1 MLCVTVHLREIILF
15 SLPVL
20 HLNASRS
27 CLASCS
33 APSKRWM
40 VATLKRSCTI
50 CFVCLVLH
58 LNSSHLGTNI
68 RLFRARMYVWVC
80 ARIHSHTH
88 THTITLKRLKY
99 MCILFI
105 LVLCEERVARVK
117 SHWFVDCRWAWGRRW
132 SLWTRT
138 CTADTSARR
147 PERWWRRP
155 SSTTTSSSGAGWRRK
170 STATSTWRRCWS
182 TTSTP
187 STTPTVRSANR
198 RSRTF
203 DPRAEHVLAERQV
216 LEPQSSP
223 RRASNTLHWHG
234 AGCFKNTSHR

>member
-1 MLCVTVHLREIILF
+1 MLCVTVHLREIIIF

-20 HLNASRS
+20 RLNASRS

-33 APSKRWM
+33 ATSKRWM

-58 LNSSHLGTNI
+58 LNSSQHKYSSLS
-68 RLFRARMYVWVC
+68 RAYVCVSVRSYTF
-80 ARIHSHTH
+80 AHAH

-187 STTPTVRSANR
+187 STTPTVRSASR
-198 RSRTF
+198 RSPAF
-203 DPRAEHVLAERQV
+203 DPRAEHVLAEREV
-216 LEPQSSP
+216 LEPRSSP

-234 AGCFKNTSHR
+234 AGCFKNTSHH